1 MSMVQ
6 SIFGVFGQ
14 PELAGPIIN
23 LGAVGV
29 CLVALALYFVSKDK
43 KYEKRVDEMLKR
55 EEAFRAEMT
64 RLQETFRKEQAE
76 MAEKYRAALEKFT
89 QMLDL
94 VLVCV
99 KNIKGH

>member
-1 MSMVQ
+1 MSLQNIMSVLSQ
-6 SIFGVFGQ
+6 Q
-14 PELAGPIIN
+14 ELAGPLVN
-23 LGAVGV
+23 LGAVGI
-29 CLVALALYFVSKDK
+29 CLVALAVYFVSKDK
-43 KYEKRVDEMLKR
+43 KYEKRVDEMIKR
-55 EEAFRAEMT
+55 EETFRQET
-64 RLQETFRKEQAE
+64 STLQETFRKEQAE